1 MTTITKKT
9 QLLAALKKAT
19 IDTLTVDN
27 MGGFSLTGAN
37 LDGATGYTED
47 QTVRLF
53 PATLAKVG
61 GESETVMVG
70 QSTTSGGSGW
80 SGAHNLTL
88 AVGDTVTLSFVVDPA
103 KTDYKQ
109 GGVSKTVTVTA
120 A

>member
-1 MTTITKKT
+1 
-9 QLLAALKKAT
+9 
-19 IDTLTVDN
+19 
-27 MGGFSLTGAN
+27 
-37 LDGATGYTED
+37 
-47 QTVRLF
+47 
-53 PATLAKVG
+53 
-61 GESETVMVG
+61 MVG